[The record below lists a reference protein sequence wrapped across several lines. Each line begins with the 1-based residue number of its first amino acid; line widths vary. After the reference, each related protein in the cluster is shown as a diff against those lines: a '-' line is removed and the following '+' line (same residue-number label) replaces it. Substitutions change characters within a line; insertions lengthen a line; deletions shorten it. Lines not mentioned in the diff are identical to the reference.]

1 MKSFQGKRILLL
13 YARFFGYDAI
23 VKAKL
28 EELGAIVDLYDARA
42 NINSIEKA
50 IRKIYSGYY
59 FKKQRQFHG
68 NIQIR
73 NADKKYDF
81 IFCNDVLDESIL
93 KQYRELYPRASM
105 VLYMDDSVKNMK
117 GIEKTFRY
125 YDRVLTF
132 DKKDSET
139 YNIVFRPLFFSDVF
153 QNNENETIKTG
164 EEYDI
169 SFVGT
174 CHSDRLNIINKIR
187 DNYPDLKFF
196 FFCYLQSWFMYYY
209 HYLFEKEYRKV
220 SKQFFKFHSMSINDV
235 ASIMRRSK
243 CVLDIQHPDQTGL
256 TMRTIETV
264 GSKKKIITTNK
275 DIINYDF
282 YDPSNILII
291 DRNNP
296 QINREFI
303 RGPFHGI
310 SESIRYKYTLA
321 GWLEEI
327 FQL

>member
-13 YARFFGYDAI
+13 YARFFFFYAI

-153 QNNENETIKTG
+153 QNNENETKT
-164 EEYDI
+164 Y
-169 SFVGT
+169 
-174 CHSDRLNIINKIR
+174 
-187 DNYPDLKFF
+187 
-196 FFCYLQSWFMYYY
+196 
-209 HYLFEKEYRKV
+209 EKEN
-220 SKQFFKFHSMSINDV
+220 S
-235 ASIMRRSK
+235 
-243 CVLDIQHPDQTGL
+243 
-256 TMRTIETV
+256 
-264 GSKKKIITTNK
+264 
-275 DIINYDF
+275 
-282 YDPSNILII
+282 
-291 DRNNP
+291 
-296 QINREFI
+296 
-303 RGPFHGI
+303 
-310 SESIRYKYTLA
+310 
-321 GWLEEI
+321 
-327 FQL
+327 

>member
-1 MKSFQGKRILLL
+1 
-13 YARFFGYDAI
+13 
-23 VKAKL
+23 
-28 EELGAIVDLYDARA
+28 
-42 NINSIEKA
+42 
-50 IRKIYSGYY
+50 
-59 FKKQRQFHG
+59 
-68 NIQIR
+68 
-73 NADKKYDF
+73 
-81 IFCNDVLDESIL
+81 
-93 KQYRELYPRASM
+93 
-105 VLYMDDSVKNMK
+105 
-117 GIEKTFRY
+117 
-125 YDRVLTF
+125 
-132 DKKDSET
+132 
-139 YNIVFRPLFFSDVF
+139 
-153 QNNENETIKTG
+153 
-164 EEYDI
+164 
-169 SFVGT
+169 
-174 CHSDRLNIINKIR
+174 
-187 DNYPDLKFF
+187 
-196 FFCYLQSWFMYYY
+196 MYYY